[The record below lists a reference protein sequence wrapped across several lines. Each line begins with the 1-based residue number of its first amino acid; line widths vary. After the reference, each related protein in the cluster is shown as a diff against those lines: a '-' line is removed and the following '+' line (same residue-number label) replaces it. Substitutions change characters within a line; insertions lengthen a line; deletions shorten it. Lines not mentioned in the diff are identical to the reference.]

1 MDETNMLRY
10 LHRTLLAV
18 AVLPLALAAAACEDG
33 SEPPTAPTPPNPVT
47 ETFSGTVN
55 QNGAS
60 THDFAVGG
68 SGTVTATL
76 KTIGADNTLVVGFS
90 LGNWTGTACSIVLA
104 KDDATGGTVLSG
116 TMTASG
122 NLCVRVY
129 DVGNVAANVPAAYS
143 VEITHP

>member
-1 MDETNMLRY
+1 MFR
-10 LHRTLLAV
+10 HIPRTLLAGGM
-18 AVLPLALAAAACEDG
+18 LALALSAAACEDD
-33 SEPPTAPTPPNPVT
+33 SQPPTVPTPNPPVT

-60 THDFAVGG
+60 THDFAVAG
-68 SGTVTATL
+68 SGSVTATL

-90 LGNWTGTACSIVLA
+90 LGNWNGTACSIVLA
-104 KDDATGGTVLSG
+104 KDDSTGGTVLSG

-129 DVGNVAANVPAAYS
+129 DVGNVPANAPAAYS
-143 VEITHP
+143 VEIVHP